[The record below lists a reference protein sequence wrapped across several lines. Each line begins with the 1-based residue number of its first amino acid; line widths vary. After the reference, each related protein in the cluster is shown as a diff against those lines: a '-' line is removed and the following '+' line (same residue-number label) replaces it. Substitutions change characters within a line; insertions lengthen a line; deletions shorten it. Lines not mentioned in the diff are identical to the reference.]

1 VLSDKVLDVSSIE
14 AWESSYIRKG
24 MTDEQKAL
32 AVWESVFTFQYQDS
46 PPAEYLHAG
55 DLVLDPIK
63 GMNVYGY
70 SFCSVASA
78 HVQALAR
85 HVGLQARGWTIHR
98 HVVPEI
104 FYDGGWRLLDAS
116 LITWF
121 PMADGKPASVEE
133 LVAGVKQWS
142 AKHPEIA
149 GDEQKMRTFM
159 RQGGWKNGPEI
170 LARCGYF
177 DENGWLPAA
186 THGWYAT
193 MDEYSGKTLFPYE
206 SGYSHGYQVNVQL
219 RAGER
224 ITRNWSHE
232 GLHVN
237 MDSGDAPGAM
247 KEKVGEGGLR
257 YSPKYGDLAPGRVGN
272 GTHEYDVPLANGAF
286 RGGALLV
293 ENIAPA
299 TEAPKLRVQN
309 PTEPGVLVIRM
320 PSSYVY
326 LGGELTMDL
335 AIASAGAVEVLFS
348 ENNGL
353 DWKPL
358 ARITS
363 SGNQRIDLKPH
374 VFRRYDYQLKFVLR
388 GGGSEIN
395 KLKITHPIQHSQR
408 PLPAL
413 AAGENK
419 ITFTSDDEGTITIEG
434 SMEAKNKEKQLVYTD
449 FHAQRTSIGDEAANL
464 TAGSGEITFP
474 ISTPGDMKRL
484 RIGAYYRARDPRDVW
499 EVQVSFDGAKSFR
512 TVERLEGPFI
522 GMGKSVV
529 VSDIPAGTR
538 SAHVRFAGT
547 QRNTL
552 MLQNARID
560 ADYKEPNGGFPPGE
574 DYLCMGGER

>member
-1 VLSDKVLDVSSIE
+1 
-14 AWESSYIRKG
+14 
-24 MTDEQKAL
+24 
-32 AVWESVFTFQYQDS
+32 
-46 PPAEYLHAG
+46 
-55 DLVLDPIK
+55 
-63 GMNVYGY
+63 
-70 SFCSVASA
+70 
-78 HVQALAR
+78 
-85 HVGLQARGWTIHR
+85 
-98 HVVPEI
+98 
-104 FYDGGWRLLDAS
+104 
-116 LITWF
+116 
-121 PMADGKPASVEE
+121 
-133 LVAGVKQWS
+133 
-142 AKHPEIA
+142 
-149 GDEQKMRTFM
+149 
-159 RQGGWKNGPEI
+159 
-170 LARCGYF
+170 
-177 DENGWLPAA
+177 
-186 THGWYAT
+186 
-193 MDEYSGKTLFPYE
+193 
-206 SGYSHGYQVNVQL
+206 
-219 RAGER
+219 
-224 ITRNWSHE
+224 
-232 GLHVN
+232 
-237 MDSGDAPGAM
+237 MDSGDEPGAM

-293 ENIAPA
+293 ENLASSSEGKQTPA
-299 TEAPKLRVQN
+299 VHAQN
-309 PTEPGVLVIRM
+309 PAEPGVLVIRM

-326 LGGELTMDL
+326 LGGEVAME
-335 AIASAGAVEVLFS
+335 AIASNSGAVEVLFS

-358 ARITS
+358 AKITS
-363 SGNQRIDLKPH
+363 FGSQRIDLKPH
-374 VFRRYDYQLKFVLR
+374 VFRRYNYQLKFVLT
-388 GGGSEIN
+388 GNGSGID

-419 ITFTSDDEGTITIEG
+419 ITFNSDDEGTVTIEG

-449 FHAQRTSIGDEAANL
+449 FHPQRTNIGDEAANL

-499 EVQVSFDGAKSFR
+499 EVQVSFDGAKSFK

-560 ADYKEPNGGFPPGE
+560 ADYKEPNGGFRPVQITYAWEENGE
-574 DYLCMGGER
+574 SKQNTHIVRRPEESYTITCTDKPLMKSIALELAE